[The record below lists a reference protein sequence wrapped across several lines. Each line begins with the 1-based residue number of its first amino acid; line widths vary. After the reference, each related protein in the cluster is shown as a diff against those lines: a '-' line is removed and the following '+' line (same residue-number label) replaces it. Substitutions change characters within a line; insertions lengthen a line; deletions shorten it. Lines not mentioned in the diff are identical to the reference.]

1 MEEDNDNDVYLA
13 ICDDKKDKNGS
24 HVRIDKINEISNEIS
39 KRNGKKKKKGQ
50 RRHITIKCKLR
61 LGKEI

>member
-1 MEEDNDNDVYLA
+1 MIMMSIWLFA
-13 ICDDKKDKNGS
+13 MTKRDKDGS

-39 KRNGKKKKKGQ
+39 KRNGKKKKKGGQ